1 MSTLRNYPTSSI
13 RKHHVPNPDACF
25 GDSGGPFVMR
35 DPSSGAW
42 EQVGVI
48 SWGKSCADEKWP
60 GVYANVS
67 VALGWI
73 GSNTRDATYCQRSKE
88 DDGDQRK
95 KRKSQLDDRP
105 RWSL

>member
-1 MSTLRNYPTSSI
+1 M
-13 RKHHVPNPDACF
+13 
-25 GDSGGPFVMR
+25 
-35 DPSSGAW
+35 
-42 EQVGVI
+42 I

-73 GSNTRDATYCQRSKE
+73 GTHTRDATYCQRAE
-88 DDGDQRK
+88 AGTGDDDGERT
-95 KRKSQLDDRP
+95 KRKSQSLDDRP